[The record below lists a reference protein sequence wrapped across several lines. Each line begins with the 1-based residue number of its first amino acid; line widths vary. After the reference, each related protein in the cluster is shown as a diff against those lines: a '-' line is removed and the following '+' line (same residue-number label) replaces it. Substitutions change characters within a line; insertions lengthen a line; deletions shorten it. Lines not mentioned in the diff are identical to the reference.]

1 MNAPMRWP
9 STGGAARRVLE
20 ETNRV
25 AAPSAAD
32 RERITEALRARL
44 GAVILPDGLVPAA
57 GGAVAGANGSSAVS
71 SSGTAS
77 SGSVVSSGNAVP
89 VARANGSGSAARAG
103 LGRDGWLIVVVST
116 GVVAGALGFVL
127 GHGMAERERG
137 APIDEAEAVATASL
151 RAPVLEPAPD
161 SASSGSEPAGAGRSG
176 GNAPGEGASTA
187 SEAAAETEGSRGR
200 TFAHERA
207 APVRRRAPLER
218 AERAAA
224 SERRG
229 SPAPEARGLSFA
241 EVLERLQRANVALRQ
256 GQAALALIQ
265 LAELDRGAG
274 DVLREEREAT
284 RALSLCAIGD
294 TAGARR
300 VAAPLLS
307 GMASSIYGPR
317 LDASCAR
324 EDGAVQD

>member
-9 STGGAARRVLE
+9 AREGAARRVVE

-44 GAVILPDGLVPAA
+44 GAAVLPEGYVPAA
-57 GGAVAGANGSSAVS
+57 V
-71 SSGTAS
+71 S
-77 SGSVVSSGNAVP
+77 SGSAAP
-89 VARANGSGSAARAG
+89 AARTNGGGSGARAG
-103 LGRDGWLIVVVST
+103 LGTGGWLGVVATT

-127 GHGMAERERG
+127 GHGMTVRERG
-137 APIDEAEAVATASL
+137 AAIDGAGAVVAAPA
-151 RAPVLEPAPD
+151 RAVLESAPD
-161 SASSGSEPAGAGRSG
+161 TASSGSEPRGAERSG
-176 GNAPGEGASTA
+176 ASEPAKGASAA
-187 SEAAAETEGSRGR
+187 SDAEAETEGSQRR
-200 TFAHERA
+200 ALASERA
-207 APVRRRAPLER
+207 APVRRRAPVER

-224 SERRG
+224 PERRG
-229 SPAPEARGLSFA
+229 APAPEARGVSFA
-241 EVLERLQRANVALRQ
+241 EVLERVQRANIALQQ

-284 RALSLCAIGD
+284 RVLALCAIGD

-307 GMASSIYGPR
+307 GRASSIYAPR
-317 LDASCAR
+317 LEASCAR
-324 EDGAVQD
+324 DGDMPHR

>member
-1 MNAPMRWP
+1 MNAPTRWP
-9 STGGAARRVLE
+9 STEGADRRVLE

-25 AAPSAAD
+25 SAPSAAD

-44 GAVILPDGLVPAA
+44 GAVVLPEGFVPVAS
-57 GGAVAGANGSSAVS
+57 GAVAGASRTSAVS
-71 SSGTAS
+71 SGNPAS
-77 SGSVVSSGNAVP
+77 NGSPVP

-103 LGRDGWLIVVVST
+103 LGRGGWLIVVVAT

-127 GHGMAERERG
+127 GHGMAERG
-137 APIDEAEAVATASL
+137 AAIDGAGAVATASV
-151 RAPVLEPAPD
+151 RAPVLESAPD
-161 SASSGSEPAGAGRSG
+161 DSAPSGSEPMRAGRSG
-176 GNAPGEGASTA
+176 ANAREEGASTA
-187 SEAAAETEGSRGR
+187 SEEEAEREGSRRR
-200 TFAHERA
+200 TLAHERVPPVQRG
-207 APVRRRAPLER
+207 APIER
-218 AERAAA
+218 AERPAA

-241 EVLERLQRANVALRQ
+241 EVLERVQRANVALRQ
-256 GQAALALIQ
+256 GRAALALIQ

-274 DVLREEREAT
+274 EVLREEREVT

-300 VAAPLLS
+300 AAAALLS
-307 GMASSIYGPR
+307 GTASSIYAPR

-324 EDGAVQD
+324 EDEGMRDSAH